1 MTSILYIDNL
11 DPHEK
16 EKNAMVITPSHL
28 NLADAFQKEAFDKI
42 IIQNS
47 KSDYL
52 TGKGFF
58 NLWRTL
64 KSGGVCEVIVE
75 QPIAVMQQL
84 DAGEIEA
91 NGKLGGFSKI
101 ETTPYE
107 TYVNRKGQQTKFSTL
122 KLTMYKEK

>member
-1 MTSILYIDNL
+1 MTSILYVDSQ
-11 DPHEK
+11 DSHEK

-28 NLADAFQKEAFDKI
+28 NLADAFQKEVFDKI

-91 NGKLGGFSKI
+91 NGKLGGFSI
-101 ETTPYE
+101 VTTSPYDA
-107 TYVNRKGQQTKFSTL
+107 YISQKGQQTKFSTL
-122 KLTMYKEK
+122 KLTMNKE

>member
-1 MTSILYIDNL
+1 MTSILYVDSQ
-11 DPHEK
+11 DSHEK

-28 NLADAFQKEAFDKI
+28 NLADAFQKEVFDKI

-75 QPIAVMQQL
+75 QPITVMQQL

-91 NGKLGGFSKI
+91 NGKLGGFNNI

-122 KLTMYKEK
+122 KLIMHKE

>member
-1 MTSILYIDNL
+1 MTSILYIDGL
-11 DPHEK
+11 DSHEK
-16 EKNAMVITPSHL
+16 EKNAMVITPNHL

-47 KSDYL
+47 KSDFL

-58 NLWRTL
+58 NLWRAL

-91 NGKLGGFSKI
+91 NGKLGGFNKI
-101 ETTPYE
+101 ETSPYD
-107 TYVNRKGQQTKFSTL
+107 TYVSRKGQQTKFSTL
-122 KLTMYKEK
+122 KLTMYKE

>member
-1 MTSILYIDNL
+1 MTSILYVDSL
-11 DPHEK
+11 DSHEK
-16 EKNAMVITPSHL
+16 EKNAMVITPNHL
-28 NLADAFQKEAFDKI
+28 NLADAFQKDAFDKI

-47 KSDYL
+47 KSDFL
-52 TGKGFF
+52 TGKCFF

-84 DAGEIEA
+84 DAWEIEA
-91 NGKLGGFSKI
+91 NVKLGGFNKI
-101 ETTPYE
+101 ETSPYD

-122 KLTMYKEK
+122 KLTMYKE

>member
-1 MTSILYIDNL
+1 MTSILYVDGL
-11 DPHEK
+11 DSHEK
-16 EKNAMVITPSHL
+16 EKNAMVITPNHL

-47 KSDYL
+47 KSDFL

-58 NLWRTL
+58 NLCRTL
-64 KSGGVCEVIVE
+64 KSGCICEVIVE

-91 NGKLGGFSKI
+91 NGKLGGFNKI
-101 ETTPYE
+101 ETSPYD
-107 TYVNRKGQQTKFSTL
+107 TYVSRKGQQTKFSTL
-122 KLTMYKEK
+122 KLTMYKE